1 MSDRERTHHR
11 HDSQDPEELR
21 RLFRELRS
29 QEARAAPAF
38 QDVMARARD
47 ELRQNRE
54 APGPDLR
61 SHHSGERFRTGRSRL
76 LAGAGLLAA
85 AAVAALMLVGIPDAT
100 DRSFEEAVRS
110 FSTNP
115 ALGAWR
121 SPTQNLLRVPGM
133 ELLRTVPDIGD
144 STWPGR
150 PEEFSRTHSL

>member
-11 HDSQDPEELR
+11 HDSEDSEELR

-29 QEARAAPAF
+29 QEARAAPSF

-54 APGPDLR
+54 APDSNLPGP
-61 SHHSGERFRTGRSRL
+61 SGERFRTVRSRL
-76 LAGAGLLAA
+76 LAGGGLLAA

-133 ELLRTVPDIGD
+133 ELLRTVPDIED
-144 STWPGR
+144 FTWPGR

>member
-1 MSDRERTHHR
+1 MPDRERSHPLR
-11 HDSQDPEELR
+11 DSEDSEDLR

-29 QEARAAPAF
+29 QEALSAPAF
-38 QDVMARARD
+38 QDMMVRARD
-47 ELRQNRE
+47 EARQSTEARESSLQGRSGGRLR
-54 APGPDLR
+54 
-61 SHHSGERFRTGRSRL
+61 TVRSRL

-100 DRSFEEAVRS
+100 DHSFEEAVRS

-121 SPTQNLLRVPGM
+121 SPTRDLLKVPGM

-150 PEEFSRTHSL
+150 SGELSRTHSL